1 MWPVVTSRFLGYNF
15 ILELTIQIKA
25 RHFEAAPHLSKL
37 TATANVRHVTL
48 QKHANDVMWEGDTEH
63 GPVSP
68 QSTVEQS
75 NIEMNSNGQLHR
87 VQSPFDRNSNLRKPC
102 RHKSLEHLLNKSNG
116 KGDRSAWPSIAR
128 AGKWNSMEQMR
139 KRGAFI
145 GQRTGSLPA
154 PRPISDEG
162 PNFGKEVGVWQLS
175 EKLDAL
181 RSSRDKL
188 PEIKDLSTANVLSR
202 PHSPVMTVIQN
213 LNTELDTASNGH
225 LHQLIRKP
233 AHTQIHRKLNTKE
246 ERIKE
251 RLLDDEE
258 DRLMPVNQAV
268 TPRLRRTNSLV
279 VKRNRLKVN
288 PSKVN
293 KLNWFLKKVRF
304 VTNKIYENQPTAIT
318 FWWIQYVWNLKLSNK
333 PNDED

>member
-25 RHFEAAPHLSKL
+25 RHFEAAPHFSKL

-181 RSSRDKL
+181 RSSREKL

-225 LHQLIRKP
+225 FHQLIRKP
-233 AHTQIHRKLNTKE
+233 AHAQIHRKLNTKE
-246 ERIKE
+246 ERIKQ

-304 VTNKIYENQPTAIT
+304 VTNKIYEEQPTAIT
-318 FWWIQYVWNLKLSNK
+318 FWRI
-333 PNDED
+333 

>member
-1 MWPVVTSRFLGYNF
+1 MEQVGVSAPRTCLDLEVLCPVVTSRFLGYNF

-25 RHFEAAPHLSKL
+25 RHFEAAPNLSKL
-37 TATANVRHVTL
+37 TATANERHVTV
-48 QKHANDVMWEGDTEH
+48 QKQGNDVMWEGDTEL
-63 GPVSP
+63 GPETA

-75 NIEMNSNGQLHR
+75 NIEMNSNGQLRR

-102 RHKSLEHLLNKSNG
+102 RHKSLEHLLKKSNG

-154 PRPISDEG
+154 PFPISEEG

-181 RSSRDKL
+181 RSSREKV

-202 PHSPVMTVIQN
+202 PHSPVMTVIRN

-225 LHQLIRKP
+225 LNQLIRKP

-246 ERIKE
+246 ERVKE
-251 RLLDDEE
+251 RLLDDEK

-268 TPRLRRTNSLV
+268 TPCLRRTNSLV

-288 PSKVN
+288 PSKLKQA
-293 KLNWFLKKVRF
+293 KLVLKESALRHK
-304 VTNKIYENQPTAIT
+304 
-318 FWWIQYVWNLKLSNK
+318 
-333 PNDED
+333 